1 MDVYFFSRHNPLP
14 EMVAEL
20 GKITFQYR
28 GTISSV
34 RKDGDNIK
42 FLELP
47 LDGSNAVSH
56 SISAN
61 SIVVVVAPLALQEQ
75 WLKAGV
81 AILLIPQN
89 KKETTV
95 SGEAVFSY
103 SGLLQIMEI
112 KVLSKQWSGVPV
124 SWQEKHSERSV
135 APKY

>member
-1 MDVYFFSRHNPLP
+1 
-14 EMVAEL
+14 
-20 GKITFQYR
+20 
-28 GTISSV
+28 
-34 RKDGDNIK
+34 
-42 FLELP
+42 
-47 LDGSNAVSH
+47 
-56 SISAN
+56 
-61 SIVVVVAPLALQEQ
+61 
-75 WLKAGV
+75 V

-124 SWQEKHSERSV
+124 SWQKKHSERSV